1 VRSQFSHWA
10 LGFWY
15 RPVID
20 YSAIREWAAVPFRP
34 KGQDIV
40 LDEEAENLQTDRE
53 RERAGDSQHSEGS
66 AVSGQEEGGG
76 EQRQGAEGKS
86 SPHLNDVSASPSP
99 VSGAAS
105 PSSASSDSDQ
115 PLHGRSNSHGNIGDA
130 ITPVSGG
137 ASSSSKLADSAG
149 PSTSSGSSTGIESES
164 WSEGENGFCGY
175 SALESSLSAAV
186 AEAERRERA
195 VDLVPTSPR
204 FSRAVTIQ
212 MVRDIQSDASSAFAA
227 AAQPISPAV
236 ASNEG
241 GIEVLMHRH
250 SNKALMSS
258 MITGQVAPL
267 MGTFGAQAEAQAP
280 SLSVGA
286 LPSLIGSLSGRGALS
301 TDSLDDAGEQDSD
314 LNEGEEGET
323 NTGTGSGSGGG
334 CEETSKFLP
343 LPSLPLPLLLPSLLD
358 CMEDI
363 SYLETLALDALREA
377 ASYNHSHQARD
388 SSSGLYAGQHQQ
400 QYSGGYFI

>member
-1 VRSQFSHWA
+1 
-10 LGFWY
+10 
-15 RPVID
+15 
-20 YSAIREWAAVPFRP
+20 
-34 KGQDIV
+34 
-40 LDEEAENLQTDRE
+40 
-53 RERAGDSQHSEGS
+53 
-66 AVSGQEEGGG
+66 VSGQEEGEG

-99 VSGAAS
+99 APAAAS
-105 PSSASSDSDQ
+105 SPSSDSDL
-115 PLHGRSNSHGNIGDA
+115 PLHGHSNSHGDIGDA
-130 ITPVSGG
+130 ITPISGG
-137 ASSSSKLADSAG
+137 ASSGSSSELTDSAG
-149 PSTSSGSSTGIESES
+149 PRFSCGSSDSGSDIESES
-164 WSEGENGFCGY
+164 ESGFCGN

-227 AAQPISPAV
+227 AAQPMSPAV
-236 ASNEG
+236 ACNEG

-250 SNKALMSS
+250 SNKALMTS

-267 MGTFGAQAEAQAP
+267 ITSFGARSEAQAL
-280 SLSVGA
+280 SLPVGA
-286 LPSLIGSLSGRGALS
+286 IPSLIGSLSGRGALS

-314 LNEGEEGET
+314 LNDGEEGET

-334 CEETSKFLP
+334 CEEHSKFLP

-377 ASYNHSHQARD
+377 ASYNHSHQAHD
-388 SSSGLYAGQHQQ
+388 SISSSSLYAGQHQQ
-400 QYSGGYFI
+400 QYSGGYFV